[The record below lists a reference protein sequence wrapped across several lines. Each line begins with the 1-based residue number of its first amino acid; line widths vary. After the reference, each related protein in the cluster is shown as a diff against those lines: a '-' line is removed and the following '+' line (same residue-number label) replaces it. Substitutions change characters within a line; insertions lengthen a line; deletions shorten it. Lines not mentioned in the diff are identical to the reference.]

1 VRRLPGLLILLF
13 DPPFQR
19 DSADHVYEIA
29 QAALRKGHKV
39 NIFLMM
45 DGVYNPVISQSG
57 EPFHMRSV
65 SEKLAELLGK
75 GVRITACRVCAEL
88 RGVKSEMLPKGV
100 EIGGIYDL
108 ADMVAESDV
117 VINFVGRN

>member
-1 VRRLPGLLILLF
+1 LLPALSILLF
-13 DPPFQR
+13 DPPFQH
-19 DSADHVYEIA
+19 DSDDHVYEIA
-29 QAALRKGHKV
+29 QAALRKGVKV

-45 DGVYNPVISQSG
+45 DGVYNSLTSQNG

-75 GVRITACRVCAEL
+75 GVRIVACRVCSEL
-88 RGVKSEMLPKGV
+88 RGVKQEMVPEGV

-108 ADMVAESDV
+108 ADMIAESDV
-117 VINFVGRN
+117 VINFVERN